1 MRTPVGVL
9 PGEPA
14 GVPAFCAALAGRATT
29 EKVANYCNTVN
40 RDMKGLT
47 LLVAGMLADMGKL
60 DPDDSRP
67 PYRQIADTLRAAIES
82 GDLAPGAQLP
92 ALPALM
98 DEYAV
103 SLGTVRNAL
112 AALRDAGLIVT
123 RQGKGSYVRTQR
135 APDAEDELTNLRRVV
150 EALTVRLDDVER
162 RLAEMA
168 G

>member
-1 MRTPVGVL
+1 
-9 PGEPA
+9 
-14 GVPAFCAALAGRATT
+14 
-29 EKVANYCNTVN
+29 
-40 RDMKGLT
+40 MKGLT